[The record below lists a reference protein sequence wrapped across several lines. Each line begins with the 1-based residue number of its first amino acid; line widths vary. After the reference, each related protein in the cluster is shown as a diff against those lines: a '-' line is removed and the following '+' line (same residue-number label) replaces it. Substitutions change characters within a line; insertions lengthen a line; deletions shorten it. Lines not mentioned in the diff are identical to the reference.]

1 MSLLVRNGKPAR
13 KTDVWLR
20 QSDKENVVYDPETR
34 AVHMLNTTAMA
45 IWVLCDGDTDP
56 DEMVDAICEL
66 SGLPREVVEE
76 DVRRVLLQFEEA
88 DILTWRE

>member
-88 DILTWRE
+88 DILTWPE